1 LESQE
6 IIQNSSFIKL
16 AFIIIGSLIGIVQF
30 FIIRYIGTVDKNFEK
45 EKDERKEQINEI
57 KNKLNSIETDC
68 KTTIDVLNRIV
79 TENSVNIAELKGFF
93 KGYMNGK

>member
-1 LESQE
+1 MESQE